1 VNQLGVVM
9 RFLKLLALL
18 LMVVPGAAHAEW
30 LKAVSPSFIVYGN
43 MKEAQ
48 LVEFTQK
55 VERFDTFLRRKFGIA
70 GESAPTR
77 LPIYIVGMNTTVGT
91 LANRSGPPS
100 QSSWMKGFYRVGTHG
115 PMAVMQQIRSDGKYD
130 LDSDTVLF
138 HEYVHHFMFQ
148 YFPGAYPAW
157 FVEGFAEFY
166 STTEFDKEGKASYG
180 RPAYHRAH
188 DLIEAR
194 AVPLEKLIDAEVSK
208 LSGTERLSLYA
219 RGWLLTHF
227 LFSERD
233 RKLQLDGYIR
243 AVNAGADGLTAAR
256 QAFGDLAALDKALNA
271 YLAKRTMTAMRQL
284 DPTPVTDKIVVS
296 VVEAGEAAT
305 ITERIKARRRS
316 NQEERPLLIASLE
329 KARAKFP
336 DSPAILTLLAQLHYE
351 GEENAKAL
359 TFANA
364 ALAAAPDYPDALLYK
379 GIAEMA
385 ELVRND
391 VVDVAG
397 WKAARGFIAK
407 ANRADPE
414 NPYPLFHYF
423 KSFKSQ
429 GIETPAIAGSGLAKA
444 FSLTPQDWEL
454 RFAYTSHLIEQGKL
468 ADAKTLLK
476 PVAFDPHGGS
486 GAEYARRLMARIDRA
501 LKKGGTAKAFYEAGE
516 SEESIAPG
524 SN

>member
-1 VNQLGVVM
+1 M

-77 LPIYIVGMNTTVGT
+77 LPIYIVGVNTPASSLSSRS
-91 LANRSGPPS
+91 LASPKDT
-100 QSSWMKGFYRVGTHG
+100 WLKGFYTVGPNG
-115 PMAVMQQIRSDGKYD
+115 PIAVMQQLRSDGKYD
-130 LDSDTVLF
+130 LDSDTLMF
-138 HEYVHHFMFQ
+138 HEYVHHFMAQ

-157 FVEGFAEFY
+157 FSEGFAEFY
-166 STTEFDKEGKASYG
+166 STTAFDKEGKASYG
-180 RPAYHRAH
+180 RPAYHRAYS
-188 DLIEAR
+188 LTAEKPI
-194 AVPLEKLIDAEVSK
+194 PMEKLIASEIAQ
-208 LSGTERLSLYA
+208 LTETERTSLYA

-227 LFSERD
+227 LFSERE
-233 RKLQLDGYIR
+233 RKLQLDSYIR

-271 YLAKRTMTAMRQL
+271 YMSKRTMTAMRQL
-284 DPTPVTDKIVVS
+284 DPTPVTDKIIVS

-329 KARAKFP
+329 TARAKFP
-336 DSPAILTLLAQLHYE
+336 NSPAILTLLAQLHYE

-391 VVDVAG
+391 VVDVAR

-414 NPYPLFHYF
+414 NPYPLYQYF
-423 KSFKSQ
+423 KSFRSQ

-468 ADAKTLLK
+468 ADAKTVLK
-476 PVAFDPHGGS
+476 PVAFSPHGGS

-516 SEESIAPG
+516 SGESIAPG